1 MKKKKFFY
9 IVFNSPFII
18 LGDVISWEMIT
29 VSRSEKDTAHWIVG
43 DLITLGG
50 RTQGINVI

>member
-1 MKKKKFFY
+1 MKKKKNFY

-29 VSRSEKDTAHWIVG
+29 VSRSEKDTALWIVG
-43 DLITLGG
+43 DLITLGS
-50 RTQGINVI
+50 RTQGI